1 MLEYRGLLSVT
12 KIMRVI
18 GLTGGIGTGK
28 SEVSRIL
35 QKLGALLI
43 NADCLGH
50 ATYRPKTDTWQRI
63 VDTFGKGVV
72 NEDGEINRKR
82 LGEIVF
88 SQPEAKAKLDSITWP
103 EIAKL
108 ARRRIESLRSQE
120 TDTIVFEAAVLLE
133 AGWDSLVDEVWITYS
148 PRNAVIDRLKKRDH
162 LPTEE
167 INSRINAQIPLVET
181 SKDGQILIENASTLE
196 ELNAR
201 VKFLLE
207 SLKKESTE

>member
-1 MLEYRGLLSVT
+1 
-12 KIMRVI
+12 MRVI

-35 QKLGALLI
+35 QKLGALVI

-63 VDTFGKGVV
+63 VDTFGEEVV
-72 NEDGEINRKR
+72 NEEGEINRKR

-88 SQPEAKAKLDSITWP
+88 SEPEAKAKLDSITWP

-120 TDTIVFEAAVLLE
+120 TDTIVFEAAVLIE
-133 AGWDSLVDEVWITYS
+133 AGWDSLVDEVWVTYS
-148 PRNAVIDRLKKRDH
+148 PRNTVIDRLKKRDR

-167 INSRINAQIPLVET
+167 INSRINAQVPLGEI
-181 SKDGQILIENASTLE
+181 SKERQITIDNTSTLE

-201 VKFLLE
+201 VKFLWE
-207 SLKKESTE
+207 SRTKESTE

>member
-1 MLEYRGLLSVT
+1 
-12 KIMRVI
+12 MRVI

-35 QKLGALLI
+35 QKLGALVI

-63 VDTFGKGVV
+63 VDTFGEEVV
-72 NEDGEINRKR
+72 NEEGEINRKR

-88 SQPEAKAKLDSITWP
+88 SEPEAKAKLDSITWP

-120 TDTIVFEAAVLLE
+120 TDTIVFEAAVLIE
-133 AGWDSLVDEVWITYS
+133 AGWDSLVDEVWVTYS
-148 PRNAVIDRLKKRDH
+148 PRNTVIDRLKKRDR

-167 INSRINAQIPLVET
+167 INSRINSQVPPGEMSKERQIT
-181 SKDGQILIENASTLE
+181 IDNTSTLE

-201 VKFLLE
+201 VKFLWE
-207 SLKKESTE
+207 SRTKESTE

>member
-1 MLEYRGLLSVT
+1 
-12 KIMRVI
+12 MRVI

-35 QKLGALLI
+35 QKLGALVI

-50 ATYRPKTDTWQRI
+50 ASYRPKADTWQRI
-63 VDTFGKGVV
+63 VDTFGKEVV

-167 INSRINAQIPLVET
+167 INSRINAQIPPVET

-201 VKFLLE
+201 VKFLWE